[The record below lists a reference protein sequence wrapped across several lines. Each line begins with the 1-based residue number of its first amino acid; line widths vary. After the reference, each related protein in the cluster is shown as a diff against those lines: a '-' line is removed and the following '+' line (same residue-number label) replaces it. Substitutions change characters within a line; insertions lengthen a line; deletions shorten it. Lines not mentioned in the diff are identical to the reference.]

1 MGVCWGCLPKVGYNI
16 VCSLFAGQQK
26 LTEIGGRMDDTVPIV
41 DTAEANARQVINNQ
55 KSNINAVGLMHGAEA
70 ARRGIEENRRAIEE
84 VSEQPAKFD
93 DLSRALEHMT
103 TLAVGQVTRNE
114 AVIGEIRLGIDHGQ
128 KYKPVI

>member
-1 MGVCWGCLPKVGYNI
+1 
-16 VCSLFAGQQK
+16 
-26 LTEIGGRMDDTVPIV
+26 MDDTVPIV